1 MKLVMTTTMGYVVEQ
16 IPVVCVPP
24 VIGEDW
30 DPQGSTL
37 DQTTKTPKKGKVV
50 VRARRMTISS
60 LVM

>member
-1 MKLVMTTTMGYVVEQ
+1 
-16 IPVVCVPP
+16 VCVPP

-50 VRARRMTISS
+50 VR
-60 LVM
+60 VQGGW